1 MWTPEKRPWH
11 NLKKLLAEDVVV
23 DRIHE
28 MADFSAR
35 KHAMDKPVYV
45 RIQNGADYF
54 ADTFE
59 KQLIESGL
67 DFETGE
73 ITVKSMDGA
82 KQGEIVLTE
91 DYSGPDLRGR
101 NLVILE
107 DIVDSGNTIKY
118 LLEHFRMMSPAMIE
132 VIALYSK
139 PDDRKV
145 DVPLED
151 VGFNVFGFVV
161 GSNLD
166 YDGLY
171 REKKG
176 LYLTRF
182 FPNTLKKLLEY
193 IFPKRPIRNTSPSTA

>member
-1 MWTPEKRPWH
+1 MSTPENKPWH
-11 NLKKLLAEDVVV
+11 SLKKLLSEEIVV
-23 DRIHE
+23 DRIRE
-28 MADFSAR
+28 MANFSAG
-35 KHAMDKPVYV
+35 KHAIDKPVYV
-45 RIQNGADYF
+45 RVQNGADYF

-59 KQLIESGL
+59 RQLKDSGI
-67 DFETGE
+67 DFETGT
-73 ITVKSMDGA
+73 ITVKSMNGA
-82 KQGEIVLTE
+82 KQGEIVLTKN
-91 DYSGPDLRGR
+91 YSGPDLRGR

-118 LLEHFRMMSPAMIE
+118 LLEHFSMMSPAMIE

-145 DVPLED
+145 DVPIED

-182 FPNTLKKLLEY
+182 FPNTLKKLFEY